1 VLARFVPIV
10 RTFAPPVAGAAD
22 MRYPR
27 YVSFSAGGA
36 LLWVWSMV
44 LTGFWL
50 GRAVPNIDRN
60 IHYVIAVVV
69 FLSILPAVVETLRHR
84 RAARS

>member
-1 VLARFVPIV
+1 VPIV

-22 MRYPR
+22 MRYAK
-27 YVSFSAGGA
+27 YVSFSAAGS

-44 LTGFWL
+44 LTGYWL
-50 GRAVPNIDRN
+50 GSSVPNIDQN

-69 FLSILPAVVETLRHR
+69 ILSIMPAVVEAIRLRR
-84 RAARS
+84 VRS